1 MKEMGCPP
9 SMSARLGLMIAFQKA
24 RLHLPDITEAFMIL
38 LKRFDF
44 MPKSLLEAHS
54 FSFNHLVEL
63 FLM

>member
-9 SMSARLGLMIAFQKA
+9 SIGARLGLMMALQKA
-24 RLHLPDITEAFMIL
+24 RLHLPDITEAFMML
-38 LKRFDF
+38 LESFDF
-44 MPKSLLEAHS
+44 MPESLLESHS